1 MDIEF
6 IRGDT
11 QFIRFQLKDGNG
23 NLLELSDTDN
33 LYFTLKTDAN
43 SKKVLLQK
51 KFPNDISYADG
62 YYSFTINSEDTAKLD
77 YREYQYD
84 IELKIGDYVKTL
96 GQGTITLTEEIT
108 FKEDE

>member
-84 IELKIGDYVKTL
+84 YVKTL